1 MLRRMLVMLIVVGAL
16 AGCGA
21 PKPTGWTPAQVV
33 AAFKAA
39 GLPAENALPLTKEDY
54 GLAPYVGSGL
64 HFFVPTLCA
73 DCGGR
78 VFAIE
83 NKEERERLQKFY
95 VEMGKQSAVLFSW
108 VFVKDNIVV
117 QINGDLPEAQAKA
130 YDAALSSLR

>member
-1 MLRRMLVMLIVVGAL
+1 MLRGMLVMLIVAGAL

-21 PKPTGWTPAQVV
+21 PKPPGWTPAQVV
-33 AAFKAA
+33 SAFQAA
-39 GLPAENALPLTKEDY
+39 GLPAENARPLTKDDY

-64 HFFVPTLCA
+64 RFFIPAPCA

-78 VFAIE
+78 VFAVE

-95 VEMGKQSAVLFSW
+95 VEMGKASALVFSW

-130 YDAALSSLR
+130 YDAALSKLR